1 VQATILPIADRHLG
15 YAREVQRQLSEAGLR
30 VELDERQ
37 EKIGYKI
44 RGAQLHKVPYML
56 VIGDREVTE
65 SAVAVRHRTD
75 GDLGSQTVDAFIQT
89 AAAEVRARHREAAN
103 PQRGAA

>member
-1 VQATILPIADRHLG
+1 MYFG
-15 YAREVQRQLSEAGLR
+15 
-30 VELDERQ
+30 
-37 EKIGYKI
+37 I

-65 SAVAVRHRTD
+65 SAVAVRHRAD
-75 GDLGSQTVDAFIQT
+75 GDLGSATVDAFIQT
-89 AAAEVRARHREAAN
+89 AAAEVRARRREAGN